1 MWSCNLQVLVTDL
14 TKEWPAQKTWNLKQ
28 MVDRYGDVAFKVS
41 QSHGKKVKMK
51 LKDYASYMQSQ
62 NDEEPLYI
70 FDSKVSNDFADY
82 WSFLVS
88 LYSLVLCSKDRVL

>member
-1 MWSCNLQVLVTDL
+1 MDQGVIDRREHLSLKDFQAFYDGKKPVLVTDL

-28 MVDRYGDVAFKVS
+28 MVDKYGDVAFKVS

-70 FDSKVSNDFADY
+70 FDSKVSNDFAD
-82 WSFLVS
+82 
-88 LYSLVLCSKDRVL
+88 